1 MNSNPA
7 GQTNPVALIELGTNS
22 SKLLIADVLAS
33 GKAVMPRKFQKETTR
48 IGEGLAEY
56 GEITASAVIRTVNA
70 IGRFLKLVQQYN
82 CEHVIGYS
90 TYAFRAASNGPETAK
105 RIEDETGLGIKI
117 ISGEQE
123 ARFAWLSAKAGLK
136 LSSPNT
142 YIIDVGGG
150 STEFV
155 HASRS
160 GVLDSR
166 SLPIGALQLTEKYLL
181 SDPVRPDETARLRAY
196 VSGRVNA
203 VFEDKARSGLRPSQ
217 IDMVASGG
225 AITTIKKMSDQS
237 WDFTSVTSPKIRIG
251 SVRRLEAQCLGLP
264 LDKRKR
270 LSGLEP
276 DRADIIPAGLAVVLA
291 FMEAAGKKV
300 LTVNPYGVRLGVLLH
315 LARNNYL
322 W

>member
-7 GQTNPVALIELGTNS
+7 QPTSPAALIELGTNS

-33 GKAVMPRKFQKETTR
+33 GEAVMPRKFQKETTR
-48 IGEGLAEY
+48 IGEGLEEN

-70 IGRFLKLVQQYN
+70 IGRFLKLIQQYN
-82 CEHVIGYS
+82 CKHVIGYS
-90 TYAFRAASNGPETAK
+90 TYAFRAATNGPEAAK
-105 RIEDETGLGIKI
+105 RIEDETGLRIEI

-123 ARFAWLSAKAGLK
+123 ARFAWLSAKASLK

-155 HASRS
+155 HASRG

-166 SLPIGALQLTEKYLL
+166 SLPLGALQLTEKYLV
-181 SDPVRPDETARLRAY
+181 SDPVRPDETARLRAFL
-196 VSGRVNA
+196 SGRIKT
-203 VFEDKARSGLRPSQ
+203 VFDDKTRSGLSPSQ
-217 IDMVASGG
+217 VDMEASGG

-237 WDFTSVTSPKIRIG
+237 WDFSSVTSPKIRIG

-300 LTVNPYGVRLGVLLH
+300 LTVNPYGVRLGVMLH
-315 LARNNYL
+315 LARNNYQ